1 MTAPALTIPAFFGA
15 LAILIVAAHL
25 GGFVARRA
33 RLPSVVGELGAGIAL
48 AVIPSDFLRS
58 LPSESLVNACGELG
72 VMLLMFDIGLEL
84 KTSDLQRVGL
94 SAFLAASI
102 GVSGSLVLVA
112 VASAVLGASAS
123 LRGDVFVGA
132 TLAATSMGIAG
143 RVLREFGETQ
153 SPEGR
158 VVLAAAVLDDVM
170 SLLLLAFASA
180 LVGGHGGA
188 PDRASLGVITIRAIS
203 FLVLGLTVGR
213 VLLPRGFRLASK
225 VAGDGALVVFGL
237 AVCLAYSWAAS
248 FAGLAPVIGAYCAG
262 LVIQPEDYRPL
273 ASTPGES
280 LEILLSPL
288 LAFFVPIF
296 FLLAGLKVDVAVFLE
311 GHVWLLTLAFF
322 VAAALGKLL
331 AGLGAGPGVS
341 RLVVGVSM
349 IPRGEVT
356 LIFATAG
363 MSLGEPGS
371 PLVPKATFNALVIT
385 VVATALLPPF
395 ALRRLFSREARSIEN
410 RR

>member
-1 MTAPALTIPAFFGA
+1 MTAAALTIPAFFGA

-58 LPSESLVNACGELG
+58 LRAEILVNAFGELG

-84 KTSDLQRVGL
+84 KTSDLRRVGV
-94 SAFLAASI
+94 SAFFVASI
-102 GVSGSLVLVA
+102 GVVGSLGLVA
-112 VASAVLGASAS
+112 LASVALGASS
-123 LRGDVFVGA
+123 SVRGDVFVGA

-143 RVLREFGETQ
+143 RVLREFGKTQ
-153 SPEGR
+153 SREGR

-180 LVGGHGGA
+180 LVGAPGA
-188 PDRASLGVITIRAIS
+188 APEHASLGVITIRAVS
-203 FLVLGLTVGR
+203 FLVVAITVGR
-213 VLLPRGFRLASK
+213 VLLPRGFRLAAK

-237 AVCLAYSWAAS
+237 AVCLAYGWAAS
-248 FAGLAPVIGAYCAG
+248 FAGLAPVIGAFCAG

-273 ASTPGES
+273 AATPGES
-280 LEILLSPL
+280 LEDLLGPL
-288 LAFFVPIF
+288 LAFFVPVF
-296 FLLAGLKVDVAVFLE
+296 FLLAGLKVDVEVFLE
-311 GHVWLLTLAFF
+311 PRVWLLTFALF
-322 VAAALGKLL
+322 VAAAAGKLL
-331 AGLGAGPGVS
+331 AGLGAGRPVS

-349 IPRGEVT
+349 IPRGEVS

-363 MSLGEPGS
+363 MSLGESGA
-371 PLVPKATFNALVIT
+371 PLVPKATFNAIVIT

-395 ALRRLFSREARSIEN
+395 ALRRLFSREPRSDKKG
-410 RR
+410 R